1 VTVPAERSLVAFA
14 EEIGADGP
22 VAVAGGR
29 TKWGWG
35 GLPAD
40 GTRLVRAPV
49 GVVAHQPAEMTV
61 RVGAGT
67 TLAEL
72 DDALA
77 RNGQTTVLDGPPHA
91 TVGGVLATAADGIRR
106 LRVGP
111 VRDALLEARYVS
123 AEGRL
128 ITAGGP
134 TVKNVTGYDLCRL
147 LVGSLGT
154 LGLLGEVVLRT
165 RPRPAAARWLSGE
178 VDPDELRRLLYRP
191 SCVLWD
197 GTTTWVLLEGHDVDV
212 DAQAAVAR
220 GAGLADASGPPELPP
235 HRWSVAPGAVRE
247 ARPREGRCVA
257 EIGVGALHCDVA
269 APPREV
275 DERVRTLHE
284 RLKAAFD
291 PTGRC
296 NPGRDPLRRGVV
308 TVA

>member
-1 VTVPAERSLVAFA
+1 VSVTSAGALAAFA
-14 EEIGADGP
+14 DEVGVDGP
-22 VAVAGGR
+22 VAVAGGG

-35 GLPAD
+35 GLPTRA
-40 GTRLVRAPV
+40 TRLVRAPV

-67 TLAEL
+67 PLAEL
-72 DDALA
+72 HDALA
-77 RNGQTTVLDGPPHA
+77 RHGQTTVLDGPPAA

-123 AEGRL
+123 ADGRL

-154 LGLLGEVVLRT
+154 LGMIGEVVLRT
-165 RPRPAAARWLSGE
+165 RPRPPAARWLSGRA
-178 VDPDELRRLLYRP
+178 DPDVLRRSLYRP

-197 GTTTWVLLEGHDVDV
+197 GETTWVLLEGYDVDV
-212 DAQAAVAR
+212 AAEADVAR
-220 GAGLADASGPPELPP
+220 RAGLVDVDGPPELPP
-235 HRWSVAPGAVRE
+235 HRWSVAPGAIRD
-247 ARPREGRCVA
+247 ARPREGRFVA
-257 EIGVGALHCDVA
+257 EIGVGAMHCD
-269 APPREV
+269 APAPQRPV
-275 DERVRTLHE
+275 DDTVRALHE
-284 RLKAAFD
+284 RLAAEFD
-291 PTGRC
+291 PLGRC

-308 TVA
+308 AVP